1 MNDLKKKEIF
11 VNNNLFKTKG
21 VNNFS
26 KSTKGRKNYNNIQNK
41 NSKTISIKKRDNL
54 TINNKSGNLNNNF
67 TSFNKKEISTT
78 TINNNCPSKNNK
90 NTIEKC
96 LENKDKIE
104 KKEYN
109 KEYNLLKSKYLN
121 IFEFNNFNEDYLIQR
136 YKMINFSDIKVK
148 KMKSNFDSI
157 ILNYKKNIPK
167 LNNIKSKLNKKNN
180 IEKKENNN

>member
-21 VNNFS
+21 INNFS

-54 TINNKSGNLNNNF
+54 TINNKSGYLNNNF

-78 TINNNCPSKNNK
+78 MINNNCPSKNNK

-104 KKEYN
+104 KKE
-109 KEYNLLKSKYLN
+109 
-121 IFEFNNFNEDYLIQR
+121 
-136 YKMINFSDIKVK
+136 
-148 KMKSNFDSI
+148 
-157 ILNYKKNIPK
+157 
-167 LNNIKSKLNKKNN
+167 
-180 IEKKENNN
+180 